1 MRIKAQ
7 TTTEVTISDEQMR
20 DICIKYITQK
30 FDIDP
35 DTMYVENGKLM
46 QEIEVSAG
54 SHSYFEKNVLKKKA
68 SKVDI
73 TLLDALKLIRD
84 R

>member
-20 DICIKYITQK
+20 DICIKYITER

-35 DTMYVENGKLM
+35 DTMYVENGKLI
-46 QEIEVSAG
+46 QEFEVSAG
-54 SHSYFEKNVLKKKA
+54 NHSYFEKNVLKKKA
-68 SKVDI
+68 SQADI
-73 TLLDALKLIRD
+73 TLLGALKLIRD